1 MRTLTSKFILAL
13 SIVAIA
19 SVTAPVSAVTATE
32 VEPTSGGYFC
42 WRLYNNAPLT
52 LDFDAHRHSG
62 VWGQVAHCL
71 DETKEGSS

>member
-19 SVTAPVSAVTATE
+19 SVTAPVSAVTAAE

-42 WRLYNNAPLT
+42 WRLYNNVPLT
-52 LDFDAHRHSG
+52 LDFDAHMHSG
-62 VWGQVAHCL
+62 VVDQTARCL
-71 DETKEGSS
+71 AETREGSS